1 MESEENLRTGFASPL
16 KVQTRLVEM
25 PEELNVQPA
34 LEAESGLS
42 VSNGPNLNR
51 LPDEPQIKTEEE
63 KEEEL
68 PVLKQSLA
76 FMLALVITIPL
87 TFKAIPPAML
97 ICGFVCVFQYL
108 QHSWF
113 KSLEHKSL
121 RLFGMPLTLKNGS
134 SFSPF
139 LTYPIL
145 AGSLAWFSW
154 TGYPI
159 AAAGAIISLLGTGL
173 LIYKYANWLIV
184 SPGLMAELM
193 EKADG
198 KDTPLNAFTTYVVTY
213 LSSGLTLAALC
224 SIHQPYSAA
233 LTLAL
238 AMLAYSLLTAQIDRC
253 MNRGEILG
261 RALKKK
267 AQEKPRTIAYRPQ
280 AGLEKWLRV
289 RFANN
294 PRRSNW
300 KLALLMVVTLSLIL
314 LDPGKQ
320 MSDLI
325 AALTAGG
332 AAPQG
337 SGTAAGAVAASA
349 SLDWKHLF
357 VSTFASTAVVTLLA
371 YLTMLLRFP
380 RALLSSSQG
389 LGYRFLR
396 LSGKK
401 TKFLPWSQITHTA
414 IEKKKGSTS
423 HNEDSLVFRA
433 GESKL
438 KLKLSGFETANDK
451 EALLAEIEKYA
462 PRVPRDPEVLEYL
475 SKPPDRSY
483 TELWLQALSAP
494 PKRERLKPLFKD
506 ALLQNGRFQVR
517 EELGSGGQG
526 FAYLAVDSDGRHVVL
541 KEFVLPIYVD
551 IQARKKALE
560 RFENEARLLSK
571 LDHPQVVK
579 LQHFFVEDHRA
590 YLVLEH
596 IDGKNLRQLVNERGA
611 FSQAE
616 VQDLALKMCEIL
628 KYLHGLTPPLVHR
641 DFTPDNLIL
650 DKEGNLKLI
659 DFNVAQEMQ
668 EATTGTVV
676 GKQSYLP
683 PEQFRGQ
690 ACPASDLY
698 AMGATVFFLLTGKD
712 PTPISTIK
720 LQEEAKEG
728 QCFQELFCA
737 LLKQLTDMEPGKR
750 PSSEAVSKLLA
761 EGRNAEASPSDLS

>member
-1 MESEENLRTGFASPL
+1 MESEEQLHSQFASPL
-16 KVQTRLVEM
+16 KVKTRLVEM

-34 LEAESGLS
+34 PEAESGLS
-42 VSNGPNLNR
+42 VSTGPSLNR

-68 PVLKQSLA
+68 PVLKQTLA

-87 TFKAIPPAML
+87 TVKAIPPAML
-97 ICGFVCVFQYL
+97 ICGFICVFQYL

-121 RLFGMPLTLKNGS
+121 RLFGMPLTMMNGS

-145 AGSLAWFSW
+145 AGSLAWYLW
-154 TGYPI
+154 TGYQI
-159 AAAGAIISLLGTGL
+159 AAAGAVISLLATGV

-184 SPGLMAELM
+184 SPALTAELM

-198 KDTPLNAFTTYVVTY
+198 KETPLNAFTTYVVTY
-213 LSSGLTLAALC
+213 LSSGLTLAALF
-224 SIHQPYSAA
+224 SIHQPGLAA
-233 LTLAL
+233 LTLVL
-238 AMLAYSLLTAQIDRC
+238 AMLAYSLLTAQTERC

-261 RALKKK
+261 RALKKTAK
-267 AQEKPRTIAYRPQ
+267 EKPRTIAYRPL
-280 AGLEKWLRV
+280 AGVEKWFRS
-289 RFANN
+289 RFTSEGRA
-294 PRRSNW
+294 SHW
-300 KLALLMVVTLSLIL
+300 KLILLLVVTLTLIF

-325 AALTAGG
+325 VALTSGG

-337 SGTAAGAVAASA
+337 DGTAAGAVSTAGSI
-349 SLDWKHLF
+349 DWKHLF
-357 VSTFASTAVVTLLA
+357 VLSFSLTFVGTVLT

-389 LGYRFLR
+389 LAYRFGKW
-396 LSGKK
+396 SGKRSE
-401 TKFLPWSQITHTA
+401 FLPWNQITHIG

-423 HNEDSLVFRA
+423 HKDDNLV
-433 GESKL
+433 L
-438 KLKLSGFETANDK
+438 KTGKKNLSLKLSGFETADDR

-462 PRVPRDPEVLEYL
+462 PRVPRDPEVAEYL

-494 PKRERLKPLFKD
+494 PKRERLKPLSKD
-506 ALLQNGRFQVR
+506 ALLQNGRFQVLK
-517 EELGSGGQG
+517 ELGSGGQG
-526 FAYLAVDSDGRHVVL
+526 FAYLAVDQDGRHVVL

-596 IDGKNLRQLVNERGA
+596 IDGKNLRQLVSERGA
-611 FSQAE
+611 FSQTEA
-616 VQDLALKMCEIL
+616 QDLALKMCEIL

-650 DKEGNLKLI
+650 DNQGNLKLI

-698 AMGATVFFLLTGKD
+698 AMGATIFFILTGKE

-720 LQEEAKEG
+720 LQEEAAEG
-728 QCFQELFCA
+728 QNFQELFCA
-737 LLKQLTDMEPGKR
+737 LLKQLTDLEPGKR
-750 PSSEAVSKLLA
+750 PTSEAVSELLA
-761 EGRNAEASPSDLS
+761 EGRTRESFATDLS

>member
-1 MESEENLRTGFASPL
+1 MEDEEQLQSQFASPL
-16 KVQTRLVEM
+16 KVKTRLVEM
-25 PEELNVQPA
+25 PEELNVKPA
-34 LEAESGLS
+34 PESESGLS
-42 VSNGPNLNR
+42 VSAGPSLNR

-63 KEEEL
+63 EEKEL
-68 PVLKQSLA
+68 PVLKQTLA
-76 FMLALVITIPL
+76 FILAIVITLPL
-87 TFKAIPPAML
+87 TYRSVPPAML
-97 ICGFVCVFQYL
+97 ICGFICVFQYL

-121 RLFGMPLTLKNGS
+121 RLFGMPLTMMNGS

-139 LTYPIL
+139 LFYPIL
-145 AGSLAWFSW
+145 AGSLAWYLW
-154 TGYPI
+154 TGYQF
-159 AAAGAIISLLGTGL
+159 AAAGAVISLLANGV
-173 LIYKYANWLIV
+173 LIYRYANWLIV
-184 SPGLMAELM
+184 SPGLTAELM

-213 LSSGLTLAALC
+213 LSSGLTLAALF
-224 SIHQPYSAA
+224 SIHQPGLAA
-233 LTLAL
+233 LTLVL
-238 AMLAYSLLTAQIDRC
+238 AMLAYSLLTAQVDRC

-261 RALKKK
+261 RALKKTAK
-267 AQEKPRTIAYRPQ
+267 EKPRTIAYRPL
-280 AGLEKWLRV
+280 AGLEKWFRA
-289 RFANN
+289 RFTSEG
-294 PRRSNW
+294 RGSHW
-300 KLALLMVVTLSLIL
+300 KLLLLLVVTLTLIL

-320 MSDLI
+320 MSELI
-325 AALTAGG
+325 VALTANG

-337 SGTAAGAVAASA
+337 SGTAAGAVAAAGSI
-349 SLDWKHLF
+349 DWKHLF
-357 VSTFASTAVVTLLA
+357 VSTFACTAVGTLLA

-380 RALLSSSQG
+380 RALLSCSQG
-389 LGYRFLR
+389 LGYRFSR

-401 TKFLPWSQITHTA
+401 TKFLPWNQITHIG

-423 HNEDSLVFRA
+423 HKDDNLIFKT
-433 GESKL
+433 SKKNL
-438 KLKLSGFETANDK
+438 SLKLSGFETADDR

-462 PRVPRDPEVLEYL
+462 PRVPRDPEVAEYL

-506 ALLQNGRFQVR
+506 ALLQNGRFQIR

-526 FAYLAVDSDGRHVVL
+526 FAYLATDRDGRHVVL

-596 IDGKNLRQLVNERGA
+596 IDGKNLRQIVNEKGA

-616 VQDLALKMCEIL
+616 VQELALKMCEIL

-650 DKEGNLKLI
+650 DREGNLKLI

-698 AMGATVFFLLTGKD
+698 AMGATIFFILTGKE

-728 QCFQELFCA
+728 QSFQESFCA
-737 LLKQLTDMEPGKR
+737 LLEQLTDMEPSRR
-750 PSSEAVSKLLA
+750 PSSEAVSELLS
-761 EGRNAEASPSDLS
+761 EGRTTESFPADLS